1 MNEVRAIQR
10 ERFRSIDSIKCN
22 GRMGIK
28 EIEHFCVLG
37 SDEKDYIRDIF
48 KSRLMSGR
56 TYHKM
61 LKVARTIAD
70 MDSSD
75 NIKIKHIAEAS
86 ALRGIEDALFG
97 VNKTKGDF

>member
-1 MNEVRAIQR
+1 
-10 ERFRSIDSIKCN
+10 
-22 GRMGIK
+22 
-28 EIEHFCVLG
+28 
-37 SDEKDYIRDIF
+37 
-48 KSRLMSGR
+48 
-56 TYHKM
+56 M

-97 VNKTKGDF
+97 VNKNEGRFLKEK